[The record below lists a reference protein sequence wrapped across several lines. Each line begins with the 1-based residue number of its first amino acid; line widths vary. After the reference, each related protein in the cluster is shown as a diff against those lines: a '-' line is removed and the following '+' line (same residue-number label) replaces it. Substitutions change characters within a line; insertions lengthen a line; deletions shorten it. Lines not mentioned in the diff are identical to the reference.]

1 MSAMWVIMIGTAI
14 LGPLFV
20 LWWWKFA
27 DNWADAE
34 HKRFKGKTNGPT
46 ERVVVRKKD

>member
-1 MSAMWVIMIGTAI
+1 MSAMWIIMIGTAI

-34 HKRFKGKTNGPT
+34 HKRFKARPDGPV